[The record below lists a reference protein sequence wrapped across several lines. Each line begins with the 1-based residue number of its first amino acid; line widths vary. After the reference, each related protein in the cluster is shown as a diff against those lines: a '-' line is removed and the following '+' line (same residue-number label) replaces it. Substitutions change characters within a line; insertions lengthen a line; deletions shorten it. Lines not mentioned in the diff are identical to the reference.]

1 MTTFAILLLMPFA
14 LLLTNAVWE
23 TIATHL
29 GGGSKV
35 NFGNINC
42 DGTCTFQSMQRK
54 KNPNEVRKLKAMTPE
69 SESKEEKPTSEDT
82 ENTAKGFRVL
92 NGNRMFAAGYSPWKP
107 DMTTESESKEEKP
120 MGFRFVI

>member
-1 MTTFAILLLMPFA
+1 MTTFAILLLA

-23 TIATHL
+23 TIATHP

-42 DGTCTFQSMQRK
+42 HGKCTFQQMARRK
-54 KNPNEVRKLKAMTPE
+54 INPNEVRKLKAMTPE
-69 SESKEEKPTSEDT
+69 SESKEEKP
-82 ENTAKGFRVL
+82 KGFRVL
-92 NGNRMFAAGYSPWKP
+92 NGNRIFAAGYSPWKP
-107 DMTTESESKEEKP
+107 AMTTESESKEEKP

>member
-1 MTTFAILLLMPFA
+1 MISTIYYCPNSKIGALMTTFAILLLA

-23 TIATHL
+23 TIATHP

-42 DGTCTFQSMQRK
+42 PGKCTFQQMQRK
-54 KNPNEVRKLKAMTPE
+54 INPNEVRKLKAMTPE
-69 SESKEEKPTSEDT
+69 SESKEEKP
-82 ENTAKGFRVL
+82 KGFRVL
-92 NGNRMFAAGYSPWKP
+92 NGNRMFAA
-107 DMTTESESKEEKP
+107 MTTESESKEEKP

>member
-23 TIATHL
+23 TIATHP

-54 KNPNEVRKLKAMTPE
+54 KNPNEVGFIHLTVHYSKYFKTGRLFRKFQSTKA
-69 SESKEEKPTSEDT
+69 
-82 ENTAKGFRVL
+82 F
-92 NGNRMFAAGYSPWKP
+92 
-107 DMTTESESKEEKP
+107 
-120 MGFRFVI
+120 